1 MENYL
6 VLNGQKI
13 ELTPEQY
20 QEVCNAVS
28 LNEKSLFGRKERNEI
43 YYYIGDDSFV
53 YSSKDQG
60 GIADTLHYGNANYC
74 SDRKLMKKR
83 SNYEALERILWRFS
97 EDNGGAGSYTIYI
110 NTDKNRWDVLDIR
123 ISAVLFGPTFCS
135 RQVANEAIEVAEK
148 WLSSNNLEPRDVF
161 F

>member
-28 LNEKSLFGRKERNEI
+28 PKEKSLFGRKEGNEI

-53 YSSKDQG
+53 YPSKDRG
-60 GIADTLHYGNANYC
+60 WVADTLHYGNANYC

-148 WLSSNNLEPRDVF
+148 WLSSNNLEPKDVF

>member
-20 QEVCNAVS
+20 KEVCNAVS
-28 LNEKSLFGRKERNEI
+28 PKKSPFEKRGEDET
-43 YYYIGDDSFV
+43 YYYIDDDGIV
-53 YSSKDQG
+53 YSVKDRG
-60 GIADTLHYGNANYC
+60 WVVDTLRYGNANYC

-83 SNYEALERILWRFS
+83 SNYEALERVLWRFS
-97 EDNGGAGSYTIYI
+97 EENGGAGVCSICYDSQTGDWKTIVKTG
-110 NTDKNRWDVLDIR
+110 N
-123 ISAVLFGPTFCS
+123 ISMFGPTFCCKKVAS
-135 RQVANEAIEVAEK
+135 RAIEVAKE
-148 WLSSNNLEPRDVF
+148 WLSENYFAPEDVF

>member
-53 YSSKDQG
+53 YSSKDRG